1 MSNLKLLSSK
11 EALKRQMER
20 IEKRKGKRVA
30 HVPIP
35 RVQETINVESSNPV
49 ELATKKKKR
58 PGSDDESSSINVKF
72 SSDVYVYL
80 NLGLKLN
87 SPEDLPEDEHDGDV
101 PEYVPRETQG
111 PDDEPNLTGD
121 VRDLGGPTADEATTQ
136 VDDPV
141 YSKLKGKK
149 KVEEPS
155 EPVAFSCG
163 TSSFHP
169 VTDEPDATSQGAEAI
184 REPLGMMAPEI
195 LAPTESIPTPSVG
208 GGVELRHPDLDY
220 EDPTA
225 DLNTRA

>member
-35 RVQETINVESSNPV
+35 RVQETINVEPSNPV

-87 SPEDLPEDEHDGDV
+87 KKVSS
-101 PEYVPRETQG
+101 
-111 PDDEPNLTGD
+111 LTTSNTKLKKEVKEVKALAATEKKEALERLD
-121 VRDLGGPTADEATTQ
+121 KATDEAVIETRG
-136 VDDPV
+136 
-141 YSKLKGKK
+141 KLM
-149 KVEEPS
+149 E
-155 EPVAFSCG
+155 
-163 TSSFHP
+163 
-169 VTDEPDATSQGAEAI
+169 
-184 REPLGMMAPEI
+184 
-195 LAPTESIPTPSVG
+195 
-208 GGVELRHPDLDY
+208 
-220 EDPTA
+220 
-225 DLNTRA
+225 